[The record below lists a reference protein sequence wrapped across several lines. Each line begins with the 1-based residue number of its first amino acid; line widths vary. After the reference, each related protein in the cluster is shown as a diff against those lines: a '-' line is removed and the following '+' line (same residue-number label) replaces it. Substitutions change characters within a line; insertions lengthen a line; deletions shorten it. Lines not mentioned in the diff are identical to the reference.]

1 MKRLVLSEGEKEL
14 LLSQLYKFKMNKIS
28 QIFSTLFFI
37 GYVRWIPGT
46 FGSIFAL
53 IIIIFLH
60 NIVNKNEFII
70 LFICILLMAIICIK
84 IYSKSINKDDA
95 KEIIIDEF
103 LGIYLIVIFSYDYK
117 IFNNEFV
124 NILLILLFFR
134 IFDILKPFPA
144 NWIDKNMKNSYG
156 VILDDIVAGIYT
168 IITLALINVFV

>member
-1 MKRLVLSEGEKEL
+1 
-14 LLSQLYKFKMNKIS
+14 MNKIS

-37 GYVRWIPGT
+37 GYVKWAPGT
-46 FGSIFAL
+46 FGSLFSL

-60 NIVNKNEFII
+60 NIVHKNEFII
-70 LFICILLMAIICIK
+70 LFVCILLMATICIK
-84 IYSKSINKDDA
+84 IYSKSVNKHDA

-103 LGIYLIVIFSYDYK
+103 LGIYLIIIFSYDLK

-124 NILLILLFFR
+124 QILLILFFFR

>member
-1 MKRLVLSEGEKEL
+1 M
-14 LLSQLYKFKMNKIS
+14 YKIS

-37 GYVRWIPGT
+37 GYIKWAPGT
-46 FGSIFAL
+46 FGSFFSL

-70 LFICILLMAIICIK
+70 LFICILLMATICIK
-84 IYSKSINKDDA
+84 IYSKSVNKHDA

-103 LGIYLIVIFSYDYK
+103 LGIYLIIICSYDFK

-124 NILLILLFFR
+124 KILLILLFFR

-144 NWIDKNMKNSYG
+144 NWIDKNLKNSYG
-156 VILDDIVAGIYT
+156 IILDDIVAGIYT

>member
-1 MKRLVLSEGEKEL
+1 
-14 LLSQLYKFKMNKIS
+14 MNKIS

-37 GYVRWIPGT
+37 GYIKWAPGT
-46 FGSIFAL
+46 FGSFFSL
-53 IIIIFLH
+53 IIIIYLH

-70 LFICILLMAIICIK
+70 LFICILLMATICIK
-84 IYSKSINKDDA
+84 IYSKSVNKHDA

-103 LGIYLIVIFSYDYK
+103 LGIYLIIICSYDFK

-124 NILLILLFFR
+124 KILLILLFFR

-144 NWIDKNMKNSYG
+144 NWIDKNLKNSYG
-156 VILDDIVAGIYT
+156 IILDDIVAGIYT

>member
-1 MKRLVLSEGEKEL
+1 MREL
-14 LLSQLYKFKMNKIS
+14 LQSQLYKLKMSKIS

-37 GYVRWIPGT
+37 GYVKWAPGT
-46 FGSIFAL
+46 FGSIFSL
-53 IIIIFLH
+53 ITIIFLH

-70 LFICILLMAIICIK
+70 LFICILLMATICIK
-84 IYSKSINKDDA
+84 IYSKSVNKHDA

-103 LGIYLIVIFSYDYK
+103 LGIYLIIICSYDFK

-124 NILLILLFFR
+124 KILLILLFFR

-144 NWIDKNMKNSYG
+144 NWIDKNLKNSYG
-156 VILDDIVAGIYT
+156 IILDDIVAGIYT

>member
-1 MKRLVLSEGEKEL
+1 
-14 LLSQLYKFKMNKIS
+14 MNKIS

-37 GYVRWIPGT
+37 GYVKWAPGT
-46 FGSIFAL
+46 FGSIFSL
-53 IIIIFLH
+53 ITIIFLH

-70 LFICILLMAIICIK
+70 LFICIFLMATICIK
-84 IYSKSINKDDA
+84 IYSNSVNKHDA

-103 LGIYLIVIFSYDYK
+103 LGIYLIIICSYDFK

-124 NILLILLFFR
+124 KILLILLFFR

-144 NWIDKNMKNSYG
+144 NWIDKNLKNSYG
-156 VILDDIVAGIYT
+156 IILDDIVAGIYT

>member
-1 MKRLVLSEGEKEL
+1 
-14 LLSQLYKFKMNKIS
+14 MNKIS

-37 GYVRWIPGT
+37 GYVKWAPGT
-46 FGSIFAL
+46 FGSIFSL

-70 LFICILLMAIICIK
+70 LFICILLMATICIK
-84 IYSKSINKDDA
+84 IYSKSVNKHDA

-103 LGIYLIVIFSYDYK
+103 LGIYLIIIFSYDFR

-124 NILLILLFFR
+124 KILLILLFFR

-156 VILDDIVAGIYT
+156 IILDDIVAGIYT

>member
-1 MKRLVLSEGEKEL
+1 
-14 LLSQLYKFKMNKIS
+14 MNKIS

-37 GYVRWIPGT
+37 GYVKWAPGT
-46 FGSIFAL
+46 FGSIFSL

-70 LFICILLMAIICIK
+70 LFICILLMATICIK
-84 IYSKSINKDDA
+84 IYSKSVNKHDA

-103 LGIYLIVIFSYDYK
+103 LGIYLIIICSYDFK

-124 NILLILLFFR
+124 KILLILLFFR

-144 NWIDKNMKNSYG
+144 NWIDKNLKNSYG
-156 VILDDIVAGIYT
+156 IILDDIVAGIYT

>member
-1 MKRLVLSEGEKEL
+1 MLQ
-14 LLSQLYKFKMNKIS
+14 SQLYKLKMNKIS

-37 GYVRWIPGT
+37 GYVKWAPGT
-46 FGSIFAL
+46 FGSIFSL
-53 IIIIFLH
+53 ITIIFLH

-70 LFICILLMAIICIK
+70 LFICILLMATICIK
-84 IYSKSINKDDA
+84 IYSKSVNNHDA
-95 KEIIIDEF
+95 KEIVIDEF
-103 LGIYLIVIFSYDYK
+103 LGIYLIIIFSYDFK
-117 IFNNEFV
+117 IFNSEFV
-124 NILLILLFFR
+124 KILMMLLFFR

>member
-1 MKRLVLSEGEKEL
+1 
-14 LLSQLYKFKMNKIS
+14 MNKIS

-37 GYVRWIPGT
+37 GYVKWAPGT
-46 FGSIFAL
+46 FGSIFSL

-70 LFICILLMAIICIK
+70 LFICIFLMATICIK
-84 IYSKSINKDDA
+84 IYSKSVNKHDA

-103 LGIYLIVIFSYDYK
+103 LGIYLIIIFSYDFK
-117 IFNNEFV
+117 IFNNELV
-124 NILLILLFFR
+124 KILLILLFFR

-156 VILDDIVAGIYT
+156 IILDDIVAGIYT